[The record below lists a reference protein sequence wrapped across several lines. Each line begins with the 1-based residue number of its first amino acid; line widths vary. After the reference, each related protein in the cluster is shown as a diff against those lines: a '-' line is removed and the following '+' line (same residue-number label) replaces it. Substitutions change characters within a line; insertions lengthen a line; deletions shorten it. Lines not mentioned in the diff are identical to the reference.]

1 MHVTS
6 SLSRERLA
14 RGFTLIELLVTLIV
28 VSVGLLGVAKLQAAA
43 IAETGVARTRSLM
56 TFQAE
61 ALAAAMRSNRA
72 FWQSSTAFTQS
83 ITIAAGGTVS
93 QNPVTMTQPSTTG
106 NTCVST
112 SACSASD
119 MAWDDVTSW
128 ATAFGHQ
135 FPTASGTIVCT
146 GAASTPETCDVT
158 LTWKEHTVAVNRS
171 TATAAAAA
179 SGVSENSSYMVLHIQ
194 P

>member
-6 SLSRERLA
+6 LLSRGRIA
-14 RGFTLIELLVTLIV
+14 RGFTLIELLVTLVV

-61 ALAAAMRSNRA
+61 ALAAAMRSNEA

-83 ITIAAGGTVS
+83 MIISAGGTFA
-93 QNPVTMTQPSTTG
+93 QNPVTMTQYAGGS
-106 NTCVST
+106 CVGT
-112 SACSASD
+112 SACTA
-119 MAWDDVTSW
+119 ANLAYDDLISTW
-128 ATAFGHQ
+128 GAAFGQ
-135 FPTASGTIVCT
+135 SFPTATGTIVCT
-146 GAASTPETCDVT
+146 GSATVPETCDIT
-158 LTWKEHTVAVNRS
+158 LSWTEHSVAVNRTS
-171 TATAAAAA
+171 AAAAA
-179 SGVSENSSYMVLHIQ
+179 AAGGISQNTSSMVLHVQ